1 MKVFIEEQKFTQK
14 LVIVGLSLAFI
25 AIGFSIMKDW
35 ENILNGSTNEILEAL
50 IGLGIILLVSLLF
63 ANLKLKT
70 RIDEKGI
77 QYQYYPLQFSY
88 KLITW
93 NEISKCYLRNYDAI
107 FEFGGW
113 GMKFSF
119 RKKRGKS
126 YTVKGSDG
134 LQLELINGSKILIGT
149 QKKEEIQRTLD
160 TYQHKILTNE
170 N

>member
-14 LVIVGLSLAFI
+14 LVIIGLSLAFI
-25 AIGFSIMKDW
+25 AIGFSIVKDW
-35 ENILNGSTNEILEAL
+35 KNILNGSPSEILEAF
-50 IGLGIILLVSLLF
+50 IGLIIILLVSLLF

-88 KLITW
+88 KLIKW
-93 NEISKCYLRNYDAI
+93 SEISKCYIRNYDAI
-107 FEFGGW
+107 FEYGGW

-126 YTVKGSDG
+126 FTVKGNIG
-134 LQLELINGSKILIGT
+134 LQIELKTGHKVLIGT
-149 QKKEEIQRTLD
+149 QQKGELQRVLN
-160 TYQHKILTNE
+160 TYQLKIKI
-170 N
+170 